1 MSRARAEQTSTGN
14 ALLVMV
20 GLGMLF
26 LLFTAFL
33 GVMKTHSGPIYGE
46 SNMLYTALIFYA
58 GASALYMGFGVTGIE
73 RYVKF
78 ASLSTALGFARQYG
92 GCALTAGTWPG
103 IPRFRRSMRCCS
115 ASSGRWPR

>member
-1 MSRARAEQTSTGN
+1 MSRARAEQTSTGY
-14 ALLVMV
+14 ALLVVV

-46 SNMLYTALIFYA
+46 SNMLYTALIFYGGA
-58 GASALYMGFGVTGIE
+58 GALYMGRFRPHLVLPRT
-73 RYVKF
+73 R
-78 ASLSTALGFARQYG
+78 RRP
-92 GCALTAGTWPG
+92 LTAGIWLGTLH
-103 IPRFRRSMRCCS
+103 FRRSMRCCS